1 MSITPRHGG
10 PPLFAFIEKRAG
22 RRSALPASFSLPG
35 LTSRYNAG
43 ESRVPAGRVGK
54 SSVCPALRRSPD
66 WPQAVSRSRD
76 DRHGGSDLVNGL
88 WAQAETIQ
96 DLYAATAREGTAGP
110 ANLCPAIRLPVSAHI
125 STLSMFI
132 NRGLRRRP

>member
-96 DLYAATAREGTAGP
+96 DLYAATAHEGTAGP
-110 ANLCPAIRLPVSAHI
+110 ANFGPRIPFPGSPPIHI
-125 STLSMFI
+125 PGRFMYK
-132 NRGLRRRP
+132 